1 MFEYV
6 LVIYMTMD
14 TPEYVGHFKSCA
26 DANNYVKDNYKNAK
40 YTTCLYQDFINL
52 PKDLIKKEIEWK

>member
-1 MFEYV
+1 
-6 LVIYMTMD
+6 MTMD

-26 DANNYVKDNYKNAK
+26 DANNYVEENYKNAK
-40 YTTCLYQDFINL
+40 YTTCLYQDYINL